1 MGHWDQIYQ
10 QSRQFRV
17 ALGGGSIRP
26 GHHAR
31 PRLAGADDAAVD
43 AVFSASVCPS
53 CLDFAP
59 VGIACVRCDELGVSV
74 DSRRRVYRS
83 PWYVA
88 GVRALRAL
96 RARSA
101 QWFEVAD
108 SAPDAVAASASGW
121 VRLRGRVRAREGS
134 GPVAVLERAR
144 VDGESVVTTDVADFD
159 LADETGAVRIGS
171 LALAVE
177 LIGTDLPHGRWRQE
191 AVDGDTIVLVAHV
204 GAPGEGPHR
213 TAPRQ
218 VVSSVERPALLFVDA
233 R

>member
-26 GHHAR
+26 GHRTR
-31 PRLAGADDAAVD
+31 PRLADADDATVD

-59 VGIACVRCDELGVSV
+59 VGVACVRCEELGVSV

-96 RARSA
+96 RARSV
-101 QWFEVAD
+101 QWIEVAET
-108 SAPDAVAASASGW
+108 APDAVAAAATGR

-134 GPVAVLERAR
+134 GPVAVLERVRA
-144 VDGESVVTTDVADFD
+144 DGQSVVTADVADFD
-159 LADETGAVRIGS
+159 LVDETGSVRVGS
-171 LALAVE
+171 SALAVE
-177 LIGTDLPHGRWRQE
+177 LIGTELPHGRWRRE
-191 AVDGDTIVLVAHV
+191 LVDGDTVVLVADV
-204 GAPGEGPHR
+204 DAPGEGPHR

-218 VVSSVERPALLFVDA
+218 VVSSIERPALLFIEA